1 MPQPQLGKN
10 SKNLGFWYVAYT
22 NSSTPMEEIYQ
33 KIAEFNPQ
41 RPKQSSEVVT
51 QFEVTELW
59 HNEET
64 GIVNACD
71 VTVPVQN
78 VPTWLDLETRL
89 SNAGEVENLVLRL
102 VWPEFNMDEHRVD
115 LPGAVKQ
122 LLLTRFGLELA
133 YDYFPSCLAGA
144 SAFPRVVKPEGDEQA
159 FAFCYLPKIAAI
171 WSHTRFKPPLA
182 RQCVTNGII
191 LAQKHERD
199 DIKNFLNSKRNWQLP
214 IASHDMFP
222 ALLCSLM
229 LHRQI
234 EFTQGDI
241 KNNIQAVEGR
251 TGYTDFKTK
260 RKHLA
265 TGELA
270 DVAAKITDY
279 SSRLA
284 STDRKSKTL
293 KNLMEFTQRTINS
306 DQRVVSEG
314 DKIMKNHIQVL
325 QDRLKMQ
332 IVDRE
337 YTLKRA
343 QIQNE
348 VLLSLMSMNYSLSNT
363 LISISTL
370 RDAASMKTLAFV
382 TMFFLPGSFISAL
395 FSTDV
400 FDWEGVKKGAIGV
413 PATPQFGLYWAITI
427 PLTVVTFLLYFL
439 WAECSSY
446 ERSQKREWKKWENWG
461 LSSSESLDSEQS
473 QSLRETFK
481 EKPGQGHE
489 GVSCLHQERA
499 GV

>member
-1 MPQPQLGKN
+1 
-10 SKNLGFWYVAYT
+10 
-22 NSSTPMEEIYQ
+22 MEEIYQ

-41 RPKQSSEVVT
+41 RPKQSSEIVT

-59 HNEET
+59 RNDDT
-64 GIVNACD
+64 GIINACD
-71 VTVPVQN
+71 ITVPVQN
-78 VPTWLDLETRL
+78 VSTWLALETRP
-89 SNAGEVENLVLRL
+89 SASVGTETLVLRL

-122 LLLTRFGLELA
+122 LLLGSFGLELA

-144 SAFPRVVKPEGDEQA
+144 SAFPRVAKPDRDEQA

-171 WSHTRFKPPLA
+171 WSHSRFRPPLV
-182 RQCVTNGII
+182 RQSVTNGIL
-191 LAQKHERD
+191 LAQRKERET
-199 DIKNFLNSKRNWQLP
+199 IKQFLKSESKWQLS

-229 LHRQI
+229 LHGQI
-234 EFTQGDI
+234 EITQGEI

-293 KNLMEFTQRTINS
+293 ENLMEFIQRMISS
-306 DQRVVSEG
+306 DQRIISEG

-325 QDRLKMQ
+325 QERLKMQ
-332 IVDRE
+332 VVDRE

-348 VLLSLMSMNYSLSNT
+348 VV
-363 LISISTL
+363 
-370 RDAASMKTLAFV
+370 R
-382 TMFFLPGSFISAL
+382 
-395 FSTDV
+395 
-400 FDWEGVKKGAIGV
+400 
-413 PATPQFGLYWAITI
+413 
-427 PLTVVTFLLYFL
+427 
-439 WAECSSY
+439 
-446 ERSQKREWKKWENWG
+446 
-461 LSSSESLDSEQS
+461 
-473 QSLRETFK
+473 
-481 EKPGQGHE
+481 
-489 GVSCLHQERA
+489 
-499 GV
+499 

>member
-1 MPQPQLGKN
+1 
-10 SKNLGFWYVAYT
+10 
-22 NSSTPMEEIYQ
+22 MEEIYQ

-59 HNEET
+59 RNDDT

-71 VTVPVQN
+71 ATIPVQN
-78 VPTWLDLETRL
+78 VPTWLALETRP
-89 SNAGEVENLVLRL
+89 SASVGTETLVLRL

-122 LLLTRFGLELA
+122 LLLENFGLELA
-133 YDYFPSCLAGA
+133 YEYFPSCLAGA
-144 SAFPRVVKPEGDEQA
+144 SAFPQVAKPHGDEQA
-159 FAFCYLPKIAAI
+159 FVFCYLPKIAAI
-171 WSHTRFKPPLA
+171 WSHSRFRPPLA
-182 RQCVTNGII
+182 RQSATNGI
-191 LAQKHERD
+191 
-199 DIKNFLNSKRNWQLP
+199 F
-214 IASHDMFP
+214 
-222 ALLCSLM
+222 LM
-229 LHRQI
+229 LHGQI
-234 EFTQGDI
+234 EITQGEI

-293 KNLMEFTQRTINS
+293 ENLMEFTQRTISS

-314 DKIMKNHIQVL
+314 DKIMKNHIRVL
-325 QDRLKMQ
+325 QERLKMQ
-332 IVDRE
+332 VVDRE

-400 FDWEGVKKGAIGV
+400 FDWDGVKKGTIGV

-461 LSSSESLDSEQS
+461 LSSSESLESDQS

-481 EKPGQGHE
+481 ENRDKVMREYHAFIRRGRGSRTKDDLP
-489 GVSCLHQERA
+489 
-499 GV
+499 

>member
-1 MPQPQLGKN
+1 
-10 SKNLGFWYVAYT
+10 
-22 NSSTPMEEIYQ
+22 MEEIYQ

-41 RPKQSSEVVT
+41 RPKESSETVT
-51 QFEVTELW
+51 QFEATELW
-59 HNEET
+59 RNDNT
-64 GIVNACD
+64 GIVNAYD
-71 VTVPVQN
+71 IVVPVQN
-78 VPTWLDLETRL
+78 VPTWLALETRP
-89 SNAGEVENLVLRL
+89 SASVGNETLVLRL
-102 VWPEFNMDEHRVD
+102 VWPEFDTDEHRID
-115 LPGAVKQ
+115 LPDAVKQ
-122 LLLTRFGLELA
+122 LLLARFGLELA

-144 SAFPRVVKPEGDEQA
+144 SAFPQVAKPDRDEQA

-171 WSHTRFKPPLA
+171 WSHSRFKPPLV
-182 RQCVTNGII
+182 RQSVTNGIL
-191 LAQKHERD
+191 LAKRKERD
-199 DIKNFLNSKRNWQLP
+199 TIKQFLKSQSKWQLST
-214 IASHDMFP
+214 ASHDMFP

-229 LHRQI
+229 LHSQI
-234 EFTQGDI
+234 EFTQGKI

-293 KNLMEFTQRTINS
+293 ENLMEFTQQIISS

-325 QDRLKMQ
+325 QERLKMQ
-332 IVDRE
+332 VVDRE
-337 YTLKRA
+337 YTLQRV

-395 FSTDV
+395 FSTEV
-400 FDWEGVKKGAIGV
+400 FDWDGVKKGAIGV

-461 LSSSESLDSEQS
+461 LPSSESLDSEQS

-481 EKPGQGHE
+481 ENRDKVMREYHSFIRRGRG
-489 GVSCLHQERA
+489 SRA
-499 GV
+499 KDDLP

>member
-1 MPQPQLGKN
+1 
-10 SKNLGFWYVAYT
+10 
-22 NSSTPMEEIYQ
+22 MEEIYQ

-41 RPKQSSEVVT
+41 RPKQSSEAVAK
-51 QFEVTELW
+51 FDVTELW
-59 HNEET
+59 YNDNT
-64 GIVNACD
+64 GIVNAYD
-71 VTVPVQN
+71 DTIAVQN
-78 VPTWLDLETRL
+78 VASWLDLETRPCA
-89 SNAGEVENLVLRL
+89 SAGTETLVVRL
-102 VWPEFNMDEHRVD
+102 VWPEVNLDEHRVD
-115 LPGAVKQ
+115 LPSQQ
-122 LLLTRFGLELA
+122 LLLARFGLQLA

-144 SAFPRVVKPEGDEQA
+144 SAFPKVAKPKGDEQA

-171 WSHTRFKPPLA
+171 WSHSRFRPPLA
-182 RQCVTNGII
+182 RQSATNGIM
-191 LAQKHERD
+191 LAQPKEREV
-199 DIKNFLNSKRNWQLP
+199 IKQFLKSESKWQLP
-214 IASHDMFP
+214 IASHEMFP

-229 LHRQI
+229 LHSQI
-234 EFTQGDI
+234 ELTQGQI
-241 KNNIQAVEGR
+241 KGNIQAVEGR

-270 DVAAKITDY
+270 EVAAKITDY

-293 KNLMEFTQRTINS
+293 ENLMGFAQRIISS
-306 DQRVVSEG
+306 DQSTASEG

-325 QDRLKMQ
+325 QERLNMQ
-332 IVDRE
+332 VVDRE

-348 VLLSLMSMNYSLSNT
+348 VLLSLISMNYSLSNT

-395 FSTDV
+395 FSTNV
-400 FDWEGVKKGAIGV
+400 FDWDGVKKGTIGV
-413 PATPQFGLYWAITI
+413 PATPQFQLYWAITI
-427 PLTVVTFLLYFL
+427 PLTVVTFILYFL

-461 LSSSESLDSEQS
+461 FSSTESLESEVQS
-473 QSLRETFK
+473 RPAREMIK
-481 EKPGQGHE
+481 EKRDWVREYASAKRGRMRF
-489 GVSCLHQERA
+489 RA
-499 GV
+499 KDDLA

>member
-1 MPQPQLGKN
+1 
-10 SKNLGFWYVAYT
+10 
-22 NSSTPMEEIYQ
+22 MEEIYQ

-59 HNEET
+59 RNDDT

-71 VTVPVQN
+71 ATIPVQN
-78 VPTWLDLETRL
+78 VPTWLALETRP
-89 SNAGEVENLVLRL
+89 SASVGTETLVLRL

-122 LLLTRFGLELA
+122 LLLENFGLELA
-133 YDYFPSCLAGA
+133 YEYFPSCLAGA
-144 SAFPRVVKPEGDEQA
+144 SAFPQVAKPHGDEQA
-159 FAFCYLPKIAAI
+159 FVFCYLPKIAAI
-171 WSHTRFKPPLA
+171 WSHSRFRPPLA
-182 RQCVTNGII
+182 RQSATNGIL
-191 LAQKHERD
+191 LAQRKERET
-199 DIKNFLNSKRNWQLP
+199 IKQFLKSESKWQLAT
-214 IASHDMFP
+214 ASHDMFP

-229 LHRQI
+229 LHGQI
-234 EFTQGDI
+234 EITQGEI

-293 KNLMEFTQRTINS
+293 ENLMEFTQRTISS
-306 DQRVVSEG
+306 DQRVVPEG
-314 DKIMKNHIQVL
+314 DKIMKNHIRVL
-325 QDRLKMQ
+325 QERLKMQ
-332 IVDRE
+332 VVDRE

-400 FDWEGVKKGAIGV
+400 FDWDGVKKGTIGV

-461 LSSSESLDSEQS
+461 LSSSESLESDQS

-481 EKPGQGHE
+481 ENRDKVMREYHAFIRRGRGSRTKDDLP
-489 GVSCLHQERA
+489 
-499 GV
+499 